1 VEIKLPGA
9 PLLNFIRN
17 WLRNIFIVLDIS
29 ETPRK
34 VEHRSCVGSRDLHVM
49 MERATDDVASE
60 MARKGGTAG
69 GRAGSDEEARTVV
82 EESSE
87 TLNGKTDDEDESGSQ
102 SSSESESSLE
112 DTTSDESDSEDDS
125 HDSGDVPVPDLRA
138 RLATFLPQI
147 SKANETLSDAQRIDD
162 VGDDEQQYI
171 EMNLGLG
178 VLSEQKQSQ
187 DEIQT
192 RLADSG
198 TESDDDS
205 NPSRELKLTADTSD
219 QPAKKRRKVEEVA
232 YER

>member
-1 VEIKLPGA
+1 
-9 PLLNFIRN
+9 
-17 WLRNIFIVLDIS
+17 
-29 ETPRK
+29 
-34 VEHRSCVGSRDLHVM
+34 M
-49 MERATDDVASE
+49 
-60 MARKGGTAG
+60 
-69 GRAGSDEEARTVV
+69 V

-87 TLNGKTDDEDESGSQ
+87 TLNGDTDDEDESGSQ

-112 DTTSDESDSEDDS
+112 HTTSEESDSEDDG
-125 HDSGDVPVPDLRA
+125 HDSDDVPVPDLRA

-162 VGDDEQQYI
+162 VGDDEQRYI

-178 VLSEQKQSQ
+178 VLSERKQSQ
-187 DEIQT
+187 DEVQT

-205 NPSRELKLTADTSD
+205 NPSRELKLTADSSD

-232 YER
+232 CER